1 MSEIKTQRQIYYWLF
16 TCAFSILVMV
26 VIGGITRLTDSGLS
40 MTDWNFFSG
49 IIPPTN
55 NHDWNTL
62 FQNYKLYPEYKF
74 INFGMTIDEFKKIFF
89 WEYLHR
95 IWGRIIGLIFF
106 IPFIYFLIKKSM
118 DKQMLYFLIPVSM
131 LGCFQGFMGWYMVS
145 SGLIHDPDVSQ
156 YRLASHLGIAFIL
169 YCSLLFKGWGL
180 LRKENGFFVD
190 VKETLPSINY
200 FLLGFFM
207 VFLTVLSGAF
217 VAGTD
222 AGLAYNNFPYMG
234 PSIFPPDAFVL
245 QPIWKNFFEN
255 ISLIQFN
262 HRIFATCT
270 AFFLIYV
277 SVRQL
282 KFGNNLEKK
291 ILKLIIIC
299 VSFQYILGIL
309 VVRLYV
315 PISIG
320 VLHQFGSLIILSL
333 LTILISEYYTK
344 KRK

>member
-1 MSEIKTQRQIYYWLF
+1 MSEIKTQKQISYWLF

-26 VIGGITRLTDSGLS
+26 IIGGITRLTDSGLS

-55 NHDWNTL
+55 NHDWNAL

-74 INFGMTIDEFKKIFF
+74 INFDMTIDEFKKIFF

-106 IPFIYFLIKKSM
+106 IPFIYFLIKKSI
-118 DKQMLYFLIPVSM
+118 DKQLLYFLIPVSM

-145 SGLIHDPDVSQ
+145 SGLVHDPDVSQ

-180 LRKENGFFVD
+180 HRNENSFFVD
-190 VKETLPSINY
+190 VKETLLSINY
-200 FLLGFFM
+200 FLLGFLM

-255 ISLIQFN
+255 ISLIQFI
-262 HRIFATCT
+262 HRIFATFT

-282 KFGNNLEKK
+282 KFGNNFEKK

-333 LTILISEYYTK
+333 LTILISEYYIK
-344 KRK
+344 KRR